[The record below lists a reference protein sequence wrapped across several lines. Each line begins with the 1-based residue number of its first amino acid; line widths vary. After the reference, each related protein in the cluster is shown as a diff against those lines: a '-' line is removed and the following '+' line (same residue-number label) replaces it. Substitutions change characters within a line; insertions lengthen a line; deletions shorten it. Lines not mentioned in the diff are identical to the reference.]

1 MRRRTRPGLSRHVEL
16 FKSEADPLAS
26 KVERAPQ
33 DKRRFRRFRRVVCQQ
48 RHCVRMVRMC
58 RSAAAAPQPLR
69 HGVGGKEDPSSQ
81 GELAHACRT
90 RGVRRSRHGPDSFPH
105 DGGRVLAHVHV
116 AQHLLLNKKFK
127 LKFHA
132 ARIRSLTDLSKH
144 FLPSS
149 SLGWPARRRAGACF
163 FSSRGGEEAGISMVT
178 SDALYGGCQQHPL
191 SPSSAAAR

>member
-48 RHCVRMVRMC
+48 RHRVRMVRMC

-116 AQHLLLNKKFK
+116 AQHLFIKVQVKVSRRADPVFN
-127 LKFHA
+127 
-132 ARIRSLTDLSKH
+132 RSFEALSPVV
-144 FLPSS
+144 FA
-149 SLGWPARRRAGACF
+149 GVAGAPARRRLLLLLEG
-163 FSSRGGEEAGISMVT
+163 RGGSGHFDGDV
-178 SDALYGGCQQHPL
+178 GCTV
-191 SPSSAAAR
+191 